1 MSISLAIFLFAAIL
15 MTAIGVSQIKSGEP
29 VGFYSG
35 EDIPEAKDL
44 TDVRAWN
51 KKHGMMWILYSIV
64 LMLAWCAGYFLGG
77 GVPGVIAMCAGLFLP
92 LPVMALCHKKLKKLY
107 WKKQ

>member
-1 MSISLAIFLFAAIL
+1 MTISLAIFLFAAVL
-15 MTAIGVSQIKSGEP
+15 MTAIGISQIKSGEP

-51 KKHGMMWILYSIV
+51 KKHGAMWIVYSIV
-64 LMLAWCAGYFLGG
+64 ILLAWCGGYFLGEG
-77 GVPGVIAMCAGLFLP
+77 APGMIVMCAGLFLP
-92 LPVMALCHKKLKKLY
+92 LPLMALYHKRLKKMY
-107 WKKQ
+107 YRK